1 MLCSSRPVIILLWL
15 TLFLPLGPWHQL
27 CAGQSVSFVNNP
39 EKTIFEA
46 QAPEEPPNSL
56 DKVPGNNPA
65 YFCKSSSPFQVHEF
79 ILLPNPPKPSLQ
91 HFAYLTG
98 WVPHIRDLEL
108 IRLSFTI
115 WSGHFKRYG
124 PYEYRL
130 SEVPWIRIRQNFLL
144 REYMAPGWAEL
155 LAENMLAGKNVE
167 DGSYRVH
174 AELLLPNRTSLLC
187 MVADLV
193 IRDGTMEF

>member
-1 MLCSSRPVIILLWL
+1 MHPFPSDHIPSPIPFCRTTYSRDTIIISIKLIYILL
-15 TLFLPLGPWHQL
+15 
-27 CAGQSVSFVNNP
+27 
-39 EKTIFEA
+39 
-46 QAPEEPPNSL
+46 
-56 DKVPGNNPA
+56 
-65 YFCKSSSPFQVHEF
+65 
-79 ILLPNPPKPSLQ
+79 LLYKYRSLQ